1 MCRITSRALLLA
13 AGILILVPS
22 AAPAGLPARPARV
35 LGDPRRA
42 APFAPTLLPST
53 SGSPVDCVIL
63 APDSLA
69 DLFQRL
75 ADFQTRSGRPTVV
88 RALSTLRSA
97 RDLWGIRWA
106 VLGGDHETIP
116 LRVVHVTYG
125 EPQDIP
131 SDAYYAD
138 LDGTWDTNGNGIY
151 GEVADS
157 LDMQPDIAVG
167 RLSAASRT
175 DAQVLV
181 SKALRYAT
189 NPLAAA
195 ISRHLILA
203 EVLVPN
209 SWQPGQ
215 LISVDGA
222 VDGES
227 LKVRVPACATVDR
240 YYENASAYP
249 GALQLTKAAA
259 LAALGRGY
267 GIVTHIGH
275 GARSQLSIGSEVV
288 TMPDLATLAN
298 GDSLGLWIASNCAS

>member
-88 RALSTLRSA
+88 RALSTVRAADPRSNDMAQAIRSFLRSA

-167 RLSAASRT
+167 RLSAAS
-175 DAQVLV
+175 
-181 SKALRYAT
+181 
-189 NPLAAA
+189 
-195 ISRHLILA
+195 
-203 EVLVPN
+203 
-209 SWQPGQ
+209 
-215 LISVDGA
+215 
-222 VDGES
+222 
-227 LKVRVPACATVDR
+227 
-240 YYENASAYP
+240 
-249 GALQLTKAAA
+249 
-259 LAALGRGY
+259 
-267 GIVTHIGH
+267 
-275 GARSQLSIGSEVV
+275 
-288 TMPDLATLAN
+288 
-298 GDSLGLWIASNCAS
+298 